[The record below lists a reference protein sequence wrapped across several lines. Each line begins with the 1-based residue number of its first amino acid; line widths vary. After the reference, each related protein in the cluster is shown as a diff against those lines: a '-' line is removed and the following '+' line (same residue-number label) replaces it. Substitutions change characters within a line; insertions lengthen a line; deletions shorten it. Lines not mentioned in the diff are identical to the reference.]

1 MSLFS
6 DTGTALQF
14 DDVEKPLL
22 AGPFRVLD
30 LLFTGGRVVRAF
42 RLSVDEP
49 ARPPADNSPDILR

>member
-1 MSLFS
+1 MSLFT
-6 DTGTALQF
+6 DTGSALRL

-42 RLSVDEP
+42 V
-49 ARPPADNSPDILR
+49 